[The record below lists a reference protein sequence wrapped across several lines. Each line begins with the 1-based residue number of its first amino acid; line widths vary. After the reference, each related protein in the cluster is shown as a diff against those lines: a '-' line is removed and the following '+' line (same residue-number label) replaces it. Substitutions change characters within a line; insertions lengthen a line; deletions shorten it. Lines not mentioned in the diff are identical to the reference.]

1 MTMANEAAPYRC
13 PCCGHDEAMQIDERD
28 EEWIDDDN
36 LVIKFDCNK
45 CGAQGTFTEC
55 LKVVSRE
62 YESDD

>member
-1 MTMANEAAPYRC
+1 
-13 PCCGHDEAMQIDERD
+13 MQIDERD

-36 LVIKFDCNK
+36 LVIKFDFCCNK